1 MTATT
6 QYSRAI
12 IATTNIVRNTVL
24 TVESL
29 ESAAK
34 QITEGE
40 RKVVVLAEHDQTC
53 PPLGMTV
60 AGRVVEIE
68 DGHRG
73 LEVIYAHYGHPVFVE
88 LPNGDSGLLQALPE
102 YPHPLTSSDFG
113 DSQLPEIQIDPS
125 NFGGFED
132 ASVFLEEIRKIAPE
146 LEYGTGVKERRSL
159 IPDPEVV
166 FRLGLSLSA
175 TWFAARMSKAAADA
189 IEPRLKRFFDVVIET
204 VSKTAKTAIPILR
217 PITYIVKVNGD
228 TNVDF
233 VVRSRDPNVVISA
246 FAGDFSEVSRQV
258 SALKNRFGAEMIQ
271 FLLDEKKQWRFNYL
285 LTRDGKVIGSK
296 MSYDR
301 QAVLL
306 REMEAKAKEK
316 LKYSPNK
323 ANAVDEKES
332 AADISGVRRTTPPVK
347 L

>member
-1 MTATT
+1 MTVT

-12 IATTNIVRNTVL
+12 IATTNMVRNTVL

-29 ESAAK
+29 EIVAK

-40 RKVVVLAEHDQTC
+40 RKVVVLAEHDHTC
-53 PPLGMTV
+53 PPLGMMV
-60 AGRVVEIE
+60 AGRVVEFE

-73 LEVIYAHYGHPVFVE
+73 IEVISALYGHPICVD
-88 LPNGDSGLLQALPE
+88 LPNGDSGFLQVLPE

-132 ASVFLEEIRKIAPE
+132 ASVFLDEIQKIAPE
-146 LEYGTGVKERRSL
+146 LEYETGVMERRSQ

-175 TWFAARMSKAAADA
+175 AWFAARMSKAAADA

-204 VSKTAKTAIPILR
+204 VSKTVKTAIPLLR

-233 VVRSRDPNVVISA
+233 VVRSRDPNIVIRA
-246 FAGDFSEVSRQV
+246 FAGDFSEVSKQV
-258 SALKNRFGAEMIQ
+258 AALRVRFGAEMIQ
-271 FLLDEKKQWRFNYL
+271 FLLDEKGQWKFNYL

-301 QAVLL
+301 QALL
-306 REMEAKAKEK
+306 LQEMEAKVKEK

-323 ANAVDEKES
+323 DNSFDAKGR
-332 AADISGVRRTTPPVK
+332 AAD
-347 L
+347 

>member
-1 MTATT
+1 MTAT
-6 QYSRAI
+6 QYSNAI
-12 IATTNIVRNTVL
+12 IATTHMVRNTVL

-34 QITEGE
+34 QISESK
-40 RKVVVLAEHDQTC
+40 RKVVVLAEHDHTC

-60 AGRVVEIE
+60 SGRVVEIE
-68 DGHRG
+68 DGYHG
-73 LEVIYAHYGHPVFVE
+73 LEVISALYGNPVCVD
-88 LPNGDSGLLQALPE
+88 LPNGHSGFLQELPE

-132 ASVFLEEIRKIAPE
+132 ASVFLGEIRKIAPE
-146 LEYGTGVKERRSL
+146 LEYETGVMERRSL

-175 TWFAARMSKAAADA
+175 IWFVARVSKAAADA
-189 IEPRLKRFFDVVIET
+189 VEPRLKGFFDVIMET
-204 VSKTAKTAIPILR
+204 ILKTAKTAIPILR

-228 TNVDF
+228 PNVDF
-233 VVRSRDPNVVISA
+233 VVRSRDPNVVIRA
-246 FAGDFSEVSRQV
+246 FAGDFSEISKQV
-258 SALKNRFGAEMIQ
+258 VALRIRFGAEMIQ
-271 FLLDEKKQWRFNYL
+271 FLLDEKGQWKFNYL

-316 LKYSPNK
+316 L
-323 ANAVDEKES
+323 E
-332 AADISGVRRTTPPVK
+332 G
-347 L
+347 

>member
-1 MTATT
+1 MSATR
-6 QYSRAI
+6 YSKAI
-12 IATTNIVRNTVL
+12 IATTHMVRNTVF

-34 QITEGE
+34 QITESE
-40 RKVVVLAEHDQTC
+40 RKVVFLAEHDHTC

-68 DGHRG
+68 DGYHG
-73 LEVIYAHYGHPVFVE
+73 LEVLSALYGNPVCVD
-88 LPNGDSGLLQALPE
+88 LPNGDSGFLQELPE

-113 DSQLPEIQIDPS
+113 DSQFPEIQIDPN

-132 ASVFLEEIRKIAPE
+132 TSIFLEEIRKIAPE
-146 LEYGTGVKERRSL
+146 LEYETGFMERRSL

-175 TWFAARMSKAAADA
+175 IWFAARVSKAGADA
-189 IEPRLKRFFDVVIET
+189 IEPRLRRFFEVIMDT
-204 VSKTAKTAIPILR
+204 VLKTAKTAIPILR
-217 PITYIVKVNGD
+217 PITYIVKVNGAP
-228 TNVDF
+228 NIDF
-233 VVRSRDPNVVISA
+233 VAQSRDPNVVIRA
-246 FAGDFSEVSRQV
+246 FAGDFSEISKQV
-258 SALKNRFGAEMIQ
+258 VALRNRFGAEMIQ
-271 FLLDEKKQWRFNYL
+271 FLLDDKGQWKFNYL
-285 LTRDGKVIGSK
+285 LTRNGKVIGSK

-316 LKYSPNK
+316 LENSPNK
-323 ANAVDEKES
+323 
-332 AADISGVRRTTPPVK
+332 PH
-347 L
+347 